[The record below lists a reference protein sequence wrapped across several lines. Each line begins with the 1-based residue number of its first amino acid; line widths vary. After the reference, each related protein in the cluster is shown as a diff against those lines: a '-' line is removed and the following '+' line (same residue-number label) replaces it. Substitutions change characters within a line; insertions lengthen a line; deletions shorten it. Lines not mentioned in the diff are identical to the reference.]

1 MRTGDEAIAERSAS
15 AAALADMLRH
25 GGGRTMLMS
34 QLLTE
39 KAIAF
44 LVATARGEE
53 PVRESQAVETPSEL
67 AEAPGETDET
77 PVAEVQPGA
86 AAAES

>member
-1 MRTGDEAIAERSAS
+1 
-15 AAALADMLRH
+15 MLRQ

-39 KAIAF
+39 KAIDF

-53 PVRESQAVETPSEL
+53 PVRE
-67 AEAPGETDET
+67 
-77 PVAEVQPGA
+77 
-86 AAAES
+86 